1 MTGTYS
7 SGGNPDEE
15 LDCSAVMVDVWL
27 LLDNECDADA
37 KRRLQAHIDGCS
49 QCLEHFGIEQQIKSL
64 VSRKCGGEQAPE
76 SLKTRLTLQL
86 RETTVVYRSTSSE

>member
-37 KRRLQAHIDGCS
+37 KRRLQAHLDSCS
-49 QCLEHFGIEQQIKSL
+49 QCLEHYGIEQQIKSM
-64 VSRKCGGEQAPE
+64 VGRKCGGEHAPE
-76 SLKTRLTLQL
+76 GLRQRLTVQF
-86 RETTVVYRSTSSE
+86 EQTVIRYRPAGEQ